1 MEKKEKRELRIKK
14 ATPPLLREVAETP
27 NRDQP
32 WGTDKPEEEKA
43 EFHVVFVSQRF
54 FLAIVTASLR
64 TNRPEDLGRH
74 KGLKGKNPS
83 TPFFE
88 LEKMMFFD
96 L

>member
-54 FLAIVTASLR
+54 F
-64 TNRPEDLGRH
+64 
-74 KGLKGKNPS
+74 
-83 TPFFE
+83 F
-88 LEKMMFFD
+88 
-96 L
+96 